1 MGAAH
6 RKPLTAGC
14 LALLLGLSAGSLF
27 ADSPEALL
35 DPGPY
40 SSSVAAGGVGNLGLT
55 PQDYR
60 IDIPLNGSI
69 WLERQYTRVGDPGPF
84 SRGVTEHATDLL
96 KVQLS
101 KRGTFQLGQEQAL
114 ATGPFDTTNTYSRKR
129 TAGWAQGYGAGP
141 TAGNL
146 TVAHEDSYTQDR
158 LTGYC
163 WSRSDTA
170 NLTLG
175 LGKSL
180 GLTGSGGLVDAL
192 AQSATTT
199 RSANATLGRPGSSD
213 LALGEF
219 HYNSSGVD
227 MARTD
232 ITQGILRTPNLSL
245 GDVKSSLAAS
255 QTHTETLGLGGETD
269 NGLTLTSQVGKRVTL
284 TAGRV
289 AANRN
294 YAADSVTYTYGPQV
308 KVGPDTTVSA
318 TCSDTATVGAGVS
331 TQKTLEVTKAPPD
344 GKGLGLHA
352 GYTDFHIPGV
362 TVAPTTDLRLDYA
375 TAKAWA
381 FHGLYH
387 DESTRPSAEMA
398 AGVQMPVLG
407 ATVKLNY
414 SQYAMDPTT
423 YLVQNSRVYGAEVAR
438 PLGWGLSGKV
448 GYQYSDSLA
457 GDSAQSH
464 GVQIALA
471 GDSKVLGQV
480 DVQFQTSFPYSPTT
494 GATPPPSNVVITF
507 SRPIGTT
514 GSLALSGHHTLP
526 PLTPGL
532 PPSPADD
539 QVQLD
544 LKTAW

>member
-1 MGAAH
+1 MRDALW
-6 RKPLTAGC
+6 RPLIAGC
-14 LALLLGLSAGSLF
+14 LALLFGLSAGALF
-27 ADSPEALL
+27 ADSPEAML

-40 SSSVAAGGVGNLGLT
+40 SSSVAAGGVANLGLT
-55 PQDYR
+55 PHDYK

-69 WLERQYTRVGDPGPF
+69 LVERQYTRVGDRGAF
-84 SRGVTEHATDLL
+84 SLGVTEHATDLL

-114 ATGPFDTTNTYSRKR
+114 VTGPFDTTNTYSRKC
-129 TAGWAQGYGAGP
+129 TAGLAQGFGAGR

-146 TVAHEDSYTQDR
+146 TVAHEDSYAQD
-158 LTGYC
+158 LMTGYS

-180 GLTGSGGLVDAL
+180 GLTGSGGVADTL

-199 RSANATLGRPGSSD
+199 RSANATLGKPGSAD
-213 LALGEF
+213 PALGEF
-219 HYNSSGVD
+219 HYNSSQVD

-232 ITQGILRTPNLSL
+232 ITQGILRTPNLKL

-255 QTHTETLGLGGETD
+255 QTHTETLGLGDETD
-269 NGLTLTSQVGKRVTL
+269 NGLTLTNQVGKRITL
-284 TAGRV
+284 TTSRV
-289 AANRN
+289 AANRD

-308 KVGPDTTVSA
+308 KVGPDTTVGA
-318 TCSDTATVGAGVS
+318 TYSDTTTVGAGVS
-331 TQKTLEVTKAPPD
+331 TAKTLEVTKAPPD

-352 GYTDFHIPGV
+352 GYTDYQVPGV
-362 TVAPTTDLRLDYA
+362 AVAPTIDLRLDYV
-375 TAKAWA
+375 TPKTWAW
-381 FHGLYH
+381 HGLYH
-387 DESTRPSAEMA
+387 DDSTRPSAEMA
-398 AGVQMPVLG
+398 AGVQMPLLG

-423 YLVQNSRVYGAEVAR
+423 YLVQMSRVYGAEVAR

-448 GYQYSDSLA
+448 GYQYADSLA
-457 GDSAQSH
+457 GDSTQSH
-464 GVQIALA
+464 AVQIALA
-471 GDSKVLGQV
+471 GDSKVLGKV
-480 DVQFQTSFPYSPTT
+480 DLQYQTSLPQTPAT
-494 GATPPPSNVVITF
+494 GTTPPPSNVVITF
-507 SRPIGTT
+507 SRPVGTT

-526 PLTPGL
+526 PLISGL

-544 LKTAW
+544 LKTEW